1 MLLTIVLCCLL
12 SAINGCVYADGKPS
26 THVVQN
32 LSFQLGQYDSGVV
45 AEKKPMALVCKLS
58 RGHYM
63 PPPFTSVQDWFHYAF
78 ATSEIK
84 GENAKCKCYNYYVV
98 FILMCVLFMIDIV
111 SAFITP
117 SFMTVHLLIC
127 F

>member
-1 MLLTIVLCCLL
+1 MKSYVIYSVK
-12 SAINGCVYADGKPS
+12 CVITDAQPC

-32 LSFQLGQYDSGVV
+32 LSFQLGQYHSGVI

-84 GENAKCKCYNYYVV
+84 GELEINI
-98 FILMCVLFMIDIV
+98 IL
-111 SAFITP
+111 
-117 SFMTVHLLIC
+117 C
-127 F
+127 FKVISLNFFVRLAIPF

>member
-1 MLLTIVLCCLL
+1 MSV
-12 SAINGCVYADGKPS
+12 CVCADNEPC

-32 LSFQLGQYDSGVV
+32 LSFQLGQSHSGVI

-84 GENAKCKCYNYYVV
+84 GENSLT
-98 FILMCVLFMIDIV
+98 FTILFSVY
-111 SAFITP
+111 S
-117 SFMTVHLLIC
+117 
-127 F
+127 

>member
-1 MLLTIVLCCLL
+1 MYACVCACEVAFLVVL
-12 SAINGCVYADGKPS
+12 YTDGQPC

-78 ATSEIK
+78 ATSEVK
-84 GENAKCKCYNYYVV
+84 GKNA
-98 FILMCVLFMIDIV
+98 
-111 SAFITP
+111 
-117 SFMTVHLLIC
+117 
-127 F
+127 

>member
-1 MLLTIVLCCLL
+1 MFLCC
-12 SAINGCVYADGKPS
+12 SDGVPS

-32 LSFQLGQYDSGVV
+32 LSFQLGQYQTDMI
-45 AEKKPMALVCKLS
+45 AEKKRMAVVCKLS

-84 GENAKCKCYNYYVV
+84 GK
-98 FILMCVLFMIDIV
+98 
-111 SAFITP
+111 
-117 SFMTVHLLIC
+117 LL
-127 F
+127 

>member
-1 MLLTIVLCCLL
+1 VCVCVCVCVHVCMYACVCACEVAFLVVL
-12 SAINGCVYADGKPS
+12 YTDGQPC

-78 ATSEIK
+78 ATSEVK
-84 GENAKCKCYNYYVV
+84 GKNA
-98 FILMCVLFMIDIV
+98 
-111 SAFITP
+111 
-117 SFMTVHLLIC
+117 
-127 F
+127 